1 MDKKAGV
8 ENAAAVALL
17 RTEGISM
24 CNAEAVLDKD
34 GPSQLEQSSQLIQ
47 ARLRD
52 DDVQAV
58 LSAQISDSARK
69 EFVYELLPAKID
81 ANSPFIRLA
90 LNPRLLSIVNG
101 YLGTKTCL
109 RALNAWLNIPTPAP
123 PRRRHSCGIV
133 MPTTI

>member
-1 MDKKAGV
+1 
-8 ENAAAVALL
+8 
-17 RTEGISM
+17 M

-109 RALNAWLNIPTPAP
+109 RALNAWLNYPRPPPP